1 MLDDIRVRAKIM
13 GYITILV
20 GIIISLVSVVFG
32 VFGML
37 SFETGGN
44 FGLIISISI
53 PIILIGN
60 LVTIVKIYNKTI
72 ICNYEQ
78 EEFSKKLIKELGMY
92 FKVQAILI
100 IVLIFVYFI
109 LPILLFS

>member
-1 MLDDIRVRAKIM
+1 MLDDIRIRAKIM

-44 FGLIISISI
+44 SAQIISIFI

-60 LVTIVKIYNKTI
+60 LVAIVKIYNKTKK
-72 ICNYEQ
+72 CDYEQ
-78 EEFSKKLIKELGMY
+78 EEYAKKLIKELGMY
-92 FKVQAILI
+92 FKVQTILI